1 MATKQKIQNLKKE
14 TQEIL
19 KLRKATKA
27 GMMDCKNAIKE
38 VKRDLDRDFDF
49 DLDFEKAIEY
59 LRKKGKKIANKRA
72 NRTTSQGAVF
82 TKVNDTNNVG
92 VILVL
97 RCETDYVAKNN
108 TFEALGNNLV
118 TAALDHQPTTIE
130 ELLKLQQNNITL
142 QEKITETI
150 GILGENLSIAQ
161 YHLLTSPIVASYIH
175 TGSTR
180 GALVA
185 FNHPTTITP
194 KVLQASRDI
203 AIQVVAENPLAIDEK
218 TLEPTILEKEK
229 KIFIEELKEQ
239 GKNPAIIEKITQ
251 GKINKFI
258 KEKTLLAQCYVKD
271 RTQTV
276 AQYLE
281 EKAPN
286 LTISSFK
293 RIAIVL

>member
-1 MATKQKIQNLKKE
+1 MATKQEIQNLKKE

-38 VKRDLDRDFDF
+38 VKRNLDRDFDF

-59 LRKKGKKIANKRA
+59 LRKKGKKIAIERA
-72 NRTTSQGAVF
+72 NKNTGQGAVF
-82 TKVNDTNNVG
+82 AKVNNTNNVG

-97 RCETDYVAKNN
+97 RCETDYVATNN
-108 TFEALGNNLV
+108 TFEALGNNLL

-130 ELLKLQQNNITL
+130 DLLKIQQNNITL
-142 QEKITETI
+142 QEKIIETI
-150 GILGENLSIAQ
+150 AILGEKLSVTE

-203 AIQVVAENPLAIDEK
+203 AIQVVAENPLAIDKK
-218 TLEPTILEKEK
+218 TLDPTILEKEK
-229 KIFIEELKEQ
+229 EIIIERFKEQ
-239 GKNPAIIEKITQ
+239 GKKPAIIEKIAKK
-251 GKINKFI
+251 GINKFI
-258 KEKTLLAQCYVKD
+258 EEKTLLAQPFVKN

-276 AQYLE
+276 AKYLE
-281 EKAPN
+281 EEAPN
-286 LTISSFK
+286 LTISNFK
-293 RIAIVL
+293 RIAIVP